1 MMIIKSIKAHA
12 LSVPLKYT
20 YAVATEPFTVAT
32 QIIVEVTTDD
42 GLTGLGTIHGR
53 AAKPVVEAVEK
64 LGPILIGMDAHAHEA
79 IWAKI
84 FSLTND
90 GAKIYKDG
98 DTASMGF
105 RTAQRQ
111 PIMAAQAGIDIA
123 LWGLKRKAGNL
134 PGWGPLG
141 SGTKENHAHASGGH
155 YPAD

>member
-1 MMIIKSIKAHA
+1 MKIKSIKGHA
-12 LSVPLKYT
+12 LAVPLQYE

-32 QIIVEVTTDD
+32 QIIVEIVTDD

-53 AAKPVVEAVEK
+53 AAKPVLEAVEK
-64 LGPILIGMDAHAHEA
+64 LSHLLVGMDAHAHEA

-84 FSLTND
+84 FALTND

-123 LWGLKRKAGNL
+123 LWDLKGKACNL
-134 PGWGPLG
+134 PVWKLLG
-141 SGTKENHAHASGGH
+141 AGTKEIHAYASGG
-155 YPAD
+155 YYR